1 MKLNRTERTPTEAEA
16 STANRR
22 QSFTPEEVAG
32 VLKLHPVHTRRL
44 FTRGLVPGAI
54 RIGRVWRLPADA
66 LDIILEKGLPSVGG
80 AR

>member
-22 QSFTPEEVAG
+22 QSFTIEDVAWE
-32 VLKLHPVHTRRL
+32 LKLHPVYTRRL
-44 FTRGLVPGAI
+44 FTRRLVPGAI

-66 LDIILEKGLPSVGG
+66 LDAILEKGLPSVGG